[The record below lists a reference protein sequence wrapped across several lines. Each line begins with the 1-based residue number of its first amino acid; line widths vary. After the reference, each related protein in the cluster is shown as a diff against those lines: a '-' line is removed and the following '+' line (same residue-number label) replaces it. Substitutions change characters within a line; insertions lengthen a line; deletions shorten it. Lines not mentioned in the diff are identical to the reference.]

1 MRSSRTDGGA
11 GRPDHRDP
19 RWLRRPRSPRC
30 RSAALPVPTR
40 ASPAPDGTP
49 EHAVTTAIRTI
60 PGALAKDGAEGVFA
74 VALAD
79 GSVTAVKIA
88 DGAG

>member
-1 MRSSRTDGGA
+1 M
-11 GRPDHRDP
+11 
-19 RWLRRPRSPRC
+19 
-30 RSAALPVPTR
+30 PTR

-60 PGALAKDGAEGVFA
+60 PGALAKDVAEGVFA